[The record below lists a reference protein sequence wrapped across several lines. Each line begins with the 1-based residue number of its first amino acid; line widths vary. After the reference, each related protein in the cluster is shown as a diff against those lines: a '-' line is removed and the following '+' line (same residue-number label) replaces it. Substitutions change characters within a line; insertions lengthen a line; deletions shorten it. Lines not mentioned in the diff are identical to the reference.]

1 MLRRM
6 PAALAIE
13 QSAQDAAH
21 LASGLVASGLV
32 NDALD
37 APIETAAVLRRQV
50 LAGNHYDRNVVPLRP
65 TAHFVDE
72 LEAIHFGHDE
82 IENNRVRAGLLEAR
96 QRDPAVLRL
105 GEIPSV
111 VLEVEAH
118 LTSDDIV
125 VIDQKNAPAD
135 RTTYSPQCLGQLLT
149 VYGLDQIFAAAE
161 RISAIFLVDNCPED
175 DGDPP
180 HPPAPLH
187 RGNPPPPIQT
197 RHHPRNRA
205 P

>member
-21 LASGLVASGLV
+21 LASGLVASALV

-82 IENNRVRAGLLEAR
+82 IENNRIRAGLVEAR

-105 GEIPSV
+105 GDIPSV
-111 VLEVEAH
+111 MLELEAH

-135 RTTYSPQCLGQLLT
+135 RTAYSPQCLGQLLA
-149 VYGLDQIFAAAE
+149 VYGLDQIFDGAQ
-161 RISAIFLVDNCPED
+161 RISAIFLFDTCQYASADVRNLPLALSVS
-175 DGDPP
+175 DPP
-180 HPPAPLH
+180 HSSDS
-187 RGNPPPPIQT
+187 
-197 RHHPRNRA
+197 
-205 P
+205 